1 MAVALVV
8 GVVVGRVCTPTRVC
22 TGVEFLVVDSAERQ
36 YVDTYELTRL
46 LQQQDLFPVGLPLNR
61 VSLQAIENAV
71 AAHPMVRH
79 CECYATTQGEI
90 RIRLAQR
97 IPLLRVATAAEVY
110 YIDTDHRRMPVR
122 ESVKANVLIVS
133 GMVGEQAARTTYA
146 DFAEWLQDNTYWRQ
160 RIRQMVV
167 QTPQQI
173 VLLQQGEH
181 TERILLGQM
190 EDYERKLN
198 KLRIYYEGTAHAV
211 DLPTY
216 KELDLRFRGQVV
228 ARQ

>member
-22 TGVEFLVVDSAERQ
+22 TGVEFLITDSAERQ
-36 YVDTYELTRL
+36 YVDAYELTRL
-46 LQQQDLFPVGLPLNR
+46 LQQRDLFPAGQPLHR

-79 CECYATTQGEI
+79 CECYATPRGEI
-90 RIRLAQR
+90 RIRLTQR

-110 YIDTDHRRMPVR
+110 YIDTDHKRMPVR
-122 ESVKANVLIVS
+122 ESIQTDVLIVS
-133 GMVGEQAARTTYA
+133 GMVGEQAARTAYA
-146 DFAEWLQDNTYWRQ
+146 DFAEWLQDNTYWR
-160 RIRQMVV
+160 RTIRQVVV

-173 VLLQQGEH
+173 VLLQQGDH
-181 TERILLGQM
+181 TERIVLGQM
-190 EDYERKLN
+190 ADYEKKLH
-198 KLRIYYEGTAHAV
+198 KLRIYYERTAHAV

-216 KELDLRFRGQVV
+216 KELDVRYRGQVV